1 MIRLEGINK
10 FYNLGEDKF
19 QVLKNINLHVEK
31 GEFLA
36 IMGPSGSGKSTM
48 IKILGLLDRDYEGQF
63 LLNEENTKALNDD
76 MLSSLRNEKIGY
88 VFQDFNL
95 IKRLTIKE
103 NIELPMLY
111 GGKSQKECNKRVD
124 ELLDTFNLKDKKY
137 VYPSQLS
144 GGQQQRISIARA
156 LVNNPEI
163 IIADE
168 PTGALD
174 SKTSEE
180 IMEIFEELNNKGIT
194 IILITHDI
202 KVSKIARRVVRIYD
216 GVLKEGDESNEA

>member
-1 MIRLEGINK
+1 MIKLKGINK
-10 FYNLGEDKF
+10 YYTSGDEKLHA
-19 QVLKNINLHVEK
+19 LKNVDLEVKK

-48 IKILGLLDRDYEGQF
+48 IKILGLLDKDFEGSY
-63 LLNEENTKALNDD
+63 LLDEKEVKSLNDD
-76 MLSSLRNEKIGY
+76 LLSNLRNKKIGF

-95 IKRLTIKE
+95 IDRLTIKE

-111 GGKSQKECNKRVD
+111 MGKGIKETKDKVI
-124 ELLDTFNLKDKKY
+124 ELLGKINLLDKINKY
-137 VYPSQLS
+137 PTQLS
-144 GGQQQRISIARA
+144 GGQQQRISIVRS
-156 LVNNPEI
+156 LVNNPDI

-174 SKTSEE
+174 SKTSGE
-180 IMEIFEELNNKGIT
+180 IIEIFNELNKEGIT

-202 KVSKIARRVVRIYD
+202 NIAKKAKRIVKIFD
-216 GVLKEGDESNEA
+216 GNLEEVDTNEI

>member
-1 MIRLEGINK
+1 MIKLKGINK
-10 FYNLGEDKF
+10 YYTSGDEKLHA
-19 QVLKNINLHVEK
+19 LKNVDLEIEK

-48 IKILGLLDRDYEGQF
+48 IKILGLLDKEFEGVY
-63 LLNEENTKALNDD
+63 LLNGKEIKPLNDD
-76 MLSSLRNEKIGY
+76 LLSKLRNKSIGF

-95 IKRLTIKE
+95 IDRLTIKE

-111 GGKSQKECNKRVD
+111 MGSGIKKTKNRVN
-124 ELLDTFNLKDKKY
+124 ELLDKVNLKDKINKH
-137 VYPSQLS
+137 PNQLS
-144 GGQQQRISIARA
+144 GGQQQRISIIRS

-180 IMEIFEELNNKGIT
+180 IIDIFKELNKEGIT

-202 KVSKIARRVVRIYD
+202 NVANKANRIVKIFD
-216 GVLKEGDESNEA
+216 GELKEAEKNAI

>member
-1 MIRLEGINK
+1 
-10 FYNLGEDKF
+10 
-19 QVLKNINLHVEK
+19 
-31 GEFLA
+31 
-36 IMGPSGSGKSTM
+36 
-48 IKILGLLDRDYEGQF
+48 
-63 LLNEENTKALNDD
+63 
-76 MLSSLRNEKIGY
+76 MLSKLRNKSIGF

-95 IKRLTIKE
+95 IDRLTIKE

-111 GGKSQKECNKRVD
+111 MGSGIKKTKNRVN
-124 ELLDTFNLKDKKY
+124 ELLDKVNLKDKINKH
-137 VYPSQLS
+137 PNQLS
-144 GGQQQRISIARA
+144 GGQQQRISIIRS

-180 IMEIFEELNNKGIT
+180 IIDIFKELNKEGIT

-202 KVSKIARRVVRIYD
+202 NVANKANRIVKIFD
-216 GVLKEGDESNEA
+216 GELKEAEKNAI

>member
-1 MIRLEGINK
+1 MIQLKGINK
-10 FYNLGEDKF
+10 YYISGEEKLHA
-19 QVLKNINLHVEK
+19 LKDINLKVEK

-48 IKILGLLDRDYEGQF
+48 IKILGLLDNSFEGNY
-63 LLNEENTKALNDD
+63 LLNNRDVRSLSDD
-76 MLSSLRNEKIGY
+76 KLTSFRNEKIGF

-111 GGKSQKECNKRVD
+111 KGCTLRETGKRVRA
-124 ELLDTFNLKDKKY
+124 LLEKVKLEDKINKY
-137 VYPSQLS
+137 PTQLS
-144 GGQQQRISIARA
+144 GGQQQRISIARS

-174 SKTSEE
+174 SHTSEE
-180 IMEIFEELNNKGIT
+180 IMNIFKDLNKSGIT

-202 KVSKIARRVVRIYD
+202 NVAKKADRMVRIFD
-216 GVLKEGDESNEA
+216 GELKEGEDI

>member
-1 MIRLEGINK
+1 MIKLKGINK
-10 FYNLGEDKF
+10 YYTSGDEKLHA
-19 QVLKNINLHVEK
+19 LKNVDLEIEK

-48 IKILGLLDRDYEGQF
+48 IKILGLLDKEFEGDY
-63 LLNEENTKALNDD
+63 LLNGKEIKTLNDD
-76 MLSSLRNEKIGY
+76 LLSKLRNNSIGF

-95 IKRLTIKE
+95 IDRLTIKE

-111 GGKSQKECNKRVD
+111 MGSGIKKTKNRVN
-124 ELLDTFNLKDKKY
+124 ELLEKVNLKDKINKY
-137 VYPSQLS
+137 PKQLS
-144 GGQQQRISIARA
+144 GGQQQRISIIRS
-156 LVNNPEI
+156 LVNNPDI

-180 IMEIFEELNNKGIT
+180 IIGVFKKLNKEGIT

-202 KVSKIARRVVRIYD
+202 NVANKANRIVKIFD
-216 GVLKEGDESNEA
+216 GELKEAEKNAI

>member
-1 MIRLEGINK
+1 MIKLKGINK
-10 FYNLGEDKF
+10 YYTSGDEKLHA
-19 QVLKNINLHVEK
+19 LKNVDLEIEK

-48 IKILGLLDRDYEGQF
+48 IKILGLLDKEFEGVY
-63 LLNEENTKALNDD
+63 LLNGKEIKTLNDD
-76 MLSSLRNEKIGY
+76 LLSKLRNKSIGF

-95 IKRLTIKE
+95 IDRLTIKE

-111 GGKSQKECNKRVD
+111 MGSGIKKTKNRVN
-124 ELLDTFNLKDKKY
+124 ELLDKVNLKDKINKH
-137 VYPSQLS
+137 PNQLS
-144 GGQQQRISIARA
+144 GGQQQRISIIRS

-168 PTGALD
+168 PTGTLD

-180 IMEIFEELNNKGIT
+180 IIDIFKELNKEGIT

-202 KVSKIARRVVRIYD
+202 NVANKANRIVKIFD
-216 GVLKEGDESNEA
+216 GELKEAEKNAI

>member
-1 MIRLEGINK
+1 MIKLKGINK
-10 FYNLGEDKF
+10 YYTSGDEKLHA
-19 QVLKNINLHVEK
+19 LKNVDLEIEK

-48 IKILGLLDRDYEGQF
+48 IKILGLLDKEFEGVY
-63 LLNEENTKALNDD
+63 LLNGKEIKNLNDD
-76 MLSSLRNEKIGY
+76 LLSKLRNKSIGF

-95 IKRLTIKE
+95 IDRLTIKE

-111 GGKSQKECNKRVD
+111 MGSGIKKTKNRVN
-124 ELLDTFNLKDKKY
+124 ELLDKVNLKDKINKH
-137 VYPSQLS
+137 PNQLS
-144 GGQQQRISIARA
+144 GGQQQRISIIRS

-180 IMEIFEELNNKGIT
+180 IIDIFKELNKEGIT

-202 KVSKIARRVVRIYD
+202 NVANKANRIVKIFD
-216 GVLKEGDESNEA
+216 GELKEAEKNAI

>member
-1 MIRLEGINK
+1 MIKLKGINK
-10 FYNLGEDKF
+10 YYTLGDERLHA
-19 QVLKNINLHVEK
+19 LKNVDLEIEK

-48 IKILGLLDRDYEGQF
+48 IKILGLLDKEFEGVY
-63 LLNEENTKALNDD
+63 LLNGKEIKTLNDD
-76 MLSSLRNEKIGY
+76 LLSKLRNKSIGF

-95 IKRLTIKE
+95 IDRLTIKE

-111 GGKSQKECNKRVD
+111 MGSGIKKTKNRVN
-124 ELLDTFNLKDKKY
+124 ELLDKVNLKDKINKH
-137 VYPSQLS
+137 PNQLS
-144 GGQQQRISIARA
+144 GGQQQRISIIRS

-180 IMEIFEELNNKGIT
+180 IIDIFKELNKEGIT

-202 KVSKIARRVVRIYD
+202 NVANKANRIVKIFD
-216 GVLKEGDESNEA
+216 GELKEAEKNAI

>member
-1 MIRLEGINK
+1 MIKLKGINK
-10 FYNLGEDKF
+10 YYTSGDEKLHA
-19 QVLKNINLHVEK
+19 LKNVDLEIAK

-48 IKILGLLDRDYEGQF
+48 IKILGLLDKEFQGDY
-63 LLNEENTKALNDD
+63 LLNGEEIKNLNDD
-76 MLSSLRNEKIGY
+76 LLSKLRNKSIGF

-95 IKRLTIKE
+95 IDRLTIKE

-111 GGKSQKECNKRVD
+111 MGSGIKKTKDRVN
-124 ELLDTFNLKDKKY
+124 ELLDKVNLKDKIHKY
-137 VYPSQLS
+137 PKQLS
-144 GGQQQRISIARA
+144 GGQQQRISIIRS
-156 LVNNPEI
+156 LVNNPDI

-180 IMEIFEELNNKGIT
+180 IIGVFKELNKEGIT

-202 KVSKIARRVVRIYD
+202 NVANKANRIVKIFD
-216 GVLKEGDESNEA
+216 GELKEAEKNEI

>member
-1 MIRLEGINK
+1 MIQLKGINK
-10 FYNLGEDKF
+10 YYISGEEKLHA
-19 QVLKNINLHVEK
+19 LKDINLKVEK

-48 IKILGLLDRDYEGQF
+48 IKILGLLDNSFEGNY
-63 LLNEENTKALNDD
+63 LLNNRDVRSLSDD
-76 MLSSLRNEKIGY
+76 KLTSFRNEKIGF

-111 GGKSQKECNKRVD
+111 KGCTLRETGKRVR
-124 ELLDTFNLKDKKY
+124 ELLEKVKLEDKINKY
-137 VYPSQLS
+137 PTQLS
-144 GGQQQRISIARA
+144 GGQQQRISIARW

-174 SKTSEE
+174 SHTSEE
-180 IMEIFEELNNKGIT
+180 IMNIFKDLNKSGIT

-202 KVSKIARRVVRIYD
+202 NVAKKADRMVRIFD
-216 GVLKEGDESNEA
+216 GELKEGEDI

>member
-1 MIRLEGINK
+1 MIKLKGINK
-10 FYNLGEDKF
+10 YYTSGEERLHA
-19 QVLKNINLHVEK
+19 LKNVNLEIEK

-48 IKILGLLDRDYEGQF
+48 IKILGLLDKEFEGEY
-63 LLNEENTKALNDD
+63 LLDGKEIKTLNDD
-76 MLSSLRNEKIGY
+76 LLSKLRNKSIGF

-95 IKRLTIKE
+95 IDRLTIKE

-111 GGKSQKECNKRVD
+111 MGSGIKKTKIRVN
-124 ELLDTFNLKDKKY
+124 ELLEKVNLIDKIDKY
-137 VYPSQLS
+137 PKQLS
-144 GGQQQRISIARA
+144 GGQQQRISIIRS
-156 LVNNPEI
+156 LVNNPDI

-174 SKTSEE
+174 SKTSKD
-180 IMEIFEELNNKGIT
+180 IIEIFKELNKEGIT

-202 KVSKIARRVVRIYD
+202 NVAKKANRIVEIFD
-216 GVLKEGDESNEA
+216 GELKEAEKNAI

>member
-1 MIRLEGINK
+1 MIKLKGINK
-10 FYNLGEDKF
+10 YYTSGDEKLHA
-19 QVLKNINLHVEK
+19 LKNVDLEIEK

-48 IKILGLLDRDYEGQF
+48 IKILGLLDKEFEGVY
-63 LLNEENTKALNDD
+63 LLNGKEIKNLNDD
-76 MLSSLRNEKIGY
+76 LLSKLRNKSIGF

-95 IKRLTIKE
+95 IDRLTIKE

-111 GGKSQKECNKRVD
+111 IGSGIKKTKNRVN
-124 ELLDTFNLKDKKY
+124 ELLDKVNLKDKINKH
-137 VYPSQLS
+137 PNQLS
-144 GGQQQRISIARA
+144 GGQQQRISIIRS

-180 IMEIFEELNNKGIT
+180 IIDIFKELNKEGIT

-202 KVSKIARRVVRIYD
+202 NVANKANRIVKIFD
-216 GVLKEGDESNEA
+216 GELKEAEKNAI

>member
-1 MIRLEGINK
+1 MIKLKGINK
-10 FYNLGEDKF
+10 YYTSGEEKLHA
-19 QVLKNINLHVEK
+19 LKNVDLEINK

-48 IKILGLLDRDYEGQF
+48 IKILGLLDKEFQGDYI
-63 LLNEENTKALNDD
+63 LNGEEIKTLNDD
-76 MLSSLRNEKIGY
+76 LLSKLRNKSIGF

-95 IKRLTIKE
+95 IDRLTIKE

-111 GGKSQKECNKRVD
+111 KGVSSKKTKSRVM
-124 ELLDTFNLKDKKY
+124 ELLEKVNLKDKINK
-137 VYPSQLS
+137 YPSQLS
-144 GGQQQRISIARA
+144 GGQQQRISIIRS
-156 LVNNPEI
+156 LVNNPDI

-180 IMEIFEELNNKGIT
+180 IINIFKDLNKEGIT

-202 KVSKIARRVVRIYD
+202 NVAKKAERIVKIFD
-216 GVLKEGDESNEA
+216 GELKEVENYAV

>member
-1 MIRLEGINK
+1 MIKLKGINK
-10 FYNLGEDKF
+10 YYTSGEEKLHA
-19 QVLKNINLHVEK
+19 LKDVDLEIEK

-48 IKILGLLDRDYEGQF
+48 IKILGLLDKEFEGDY
-63 LLNEENTKALNDD
+63 LLDGKEIKALNDD
-76 MLSSLRNEKIGY
+76 LLSKLRNKSIGF

-95 IKRLTIKE
+95 IDRLTIKE

-111 GGKSQKECNKRVD
+111 MGSGIKKTKNRVN
-124 ELLDTFNLKDKKY
+124 ELLEKVNLKDKINKY
-137 VYPSQLS
+137 PNQLS
-144 GGQQQRISIARA
+144 GGQQQRISIIRS
-156 LVNNPEI
+156 LVNNPDI

-180 IMEIFEELNNKGIT
+180 IIEIFKGLNKEGIT

-202 KVSKIARRVVRIYD
+202 NVANKAKRIVEIFD
-216 GVLKEGDESNEA
+216 GELKEAEKNAI

>member
-1 MIRLEGINK
+1 MIKLKGINK
-10 FYNLGEDKF
+10 YYTSGEEKLHA
-19 QVLKNINLHVEK
+19 LKNVDLEVNK

-48 IKILGLLDRDYEGQF
+48 IKILGLLDKEFEGSYF
-63 LLNEENTKALNDD
+63 LNDREVKTLNDD
-76 MLSSLRNEKIGY
+76 LLSNLRNEKIGF

-95 IKRLTIKE
+95 IDRLTIKE

-111 GGKSQKECNKRVD
+111 MGKGIRETKDRVR
-124 ELLDTFNLKDKKY
+124 ELLEKVKLLDKIDKY
-137 VYPSQLS
+137 PKQLS
-144 GGQQQRISIARA
+144 GGQQQRISIVRS
-156 LVNNPEI
+156 LVNNPDI

-180 IMEIFEELNNKGIT
+180 IISIFKRLNEEGIT

-202 KVSKIARRVVRIYD
+202 NVAKRAKRIVKIFD
-216 GVLKEGDESNEA
+216 GQLKEVDNNEI

>member
-1 MIRLEGINK
+1 MIELKDINK
-10 FYNLGEDKF
+10 YYISGEE
-19 QVLKNINLHVEK
+19 QLHALKNVNLKVEK

-48 IKILGLLDRDYEGQF
+48 IKILGLLDKNFEGSY
-63 LLNEENTKALNDD
+63 KLNDRSIRELTD
-76 MLSSLRNEKIGY
+76 DELSSFRNEKIGF

-95 IKRLTIKE
+95 IKRLSVKE

-111 GGKSQKECNKRVD
+111 RGAGIKETKKRVE
-124 ELLDTFNLKDKKY
+124 ELLKKINLLNKINKY
-137 VYPSQLS
+137 PTQLS
-144 GGQQQRISIARA
+144 GGQQQRISIVRS
-156 LVNNPEI
+156 LVNNPDI

-174 SKTSEE
+174 SHTSQE
-180 IMEIFEELNNKGIT
+180 IMEIFKDLNAEGIT

-202 KVSKIARRVVRIYD
+202 NIAKKAKRIVSIFD
-216 GVLKEGDESNEA
+216 GELKEENYEV

>member
-1 MIRLEGINK
+1 MIKFDNVNK
-10 FYNLGEDKF
+10 YYTTGDEKF
-19 QVLKNINLHVEK
+19 HALSNINLEIEK

-48 IKILGLLDRDYEGQF
+48 IKILGLLDNDFEGIYSLLGRDIKKF
-63 LLNEENTKALNDD
+63 SDD
-76 MLSSLRNEKIGY
+76 ELSKFRNEKVGF

-95 IKRLTIKE
+95 IKRLTVKE

-111 GGKSQKECNKRVD
+111 NGKKIKDTKSVVQALLKKVQIENKI
-124 ELLDTFNLKDKKY
+124 DK
-137 VYPSQLS
+137 YPNELS
-144 GGQQQRISIARA
+144 GGQQQRVSIARA
-156 LVNNPEI
+156 LVNSPEI

-174 SKTSEE
+174 SHTSKE
-180 IMEIFEELNNKGIT
+180 IMRIFKELNDDGIT

-202 KVSKIARRVVRIYD
+202 NVAKQAKRMARIFD
-216 GVLKEGDESNEA
+216 GEISEGED

>member
-1 MIRLEGINK
+1 MIQLKGINK
-10 FYNLGEDKF
+10 YYISGEEKLHA
-19 QVLKNINLHVEK
+19 LKDINLKVEK

-48 IKILGLLDRDYEGQF
+48 IKILGLLDNSFEGNY
-63 LLNEENTKALNDD
+63 LLNNRDVRSLSDD
-76 MLSSLRNEKIGY
+76 KLTSFRNEKIGF

-111 GGKSQKECNKRVD
+111 KGCTLRETGKRVR
-124 ELLDTFNLKDKKY
+124 ELLEKVKLEDKINKY
-137 VYPSQLS
+137 PTQLS
-144 GGQQQRISIARA
+144 GGQQQRISIARS

-174 SKTSEE
+174 SHTSEE
-180 IMEIFEELNNKGIT
+180 IMNMFKDLNKSGIT

-202 KVSKIARRVVRIYD
+202 NVAKKADRMVRIFD
-216 GVLKEGDESNEA
+216 GELKEGEDI

>member
-1 MIRLEGINK
+1 MIKLKGINK
-10 FYNLGEDKF
+10 YYTSGDEKLHA
-19 QVLKNINLHVEK
+19 LKNVDLEVKK

-48 IKILGLLDRDYEGQF
+48 IKILGLLDKDFEGSY
-63 LLNEENTKALNDD
+63 LLDEKEVKSLNDD
-76 MLSSLRNEKIGY
+76 LLSNLRNKKIGF

-95 IKRLTIKE
+95 IDRLTIKE

-111 GGKSQKECNKRVD
+111 MGKGIKETKDKVI
-124 ELLDTFNLKDKKY
+124 ELLGKINLLDKINKY
-137 VYPSQLS
+137 PTQLS
-144 GGQQQRISIARA
+144 GGQQQRISIVRS
-156 LVNNPEI
+156 LVNNPDI

-180 IMEIFEELNNKGIT
+180 IIEIFNELNKEGIT

-202 KVSKIARRVVRIYD
+202 NIAKKAKRIVKIFD
-216 GVLKEGDESNEA
+216 GNLEEVDTNEI

>member
-1 MIRLEGINK
+1 MIKLKGINK
-10 FYNLGEDKF
+10 YYTSGDEKLHA
-19 QVLKNINLHVEK
+19 LKDVDLEIEK

-48 IKILGLLDRDYEGQF
+48 IKILGLLDKEFEGDY
-63 LLNEENTKALNDD
+63 LLDGKEIKSLNDD
-76 MLSSLRNEKIGY
+76 LLSKLRNKSIGF

-95 IKRLTIKE
+95 IDRLTIKE

-111 GGKSQKECNKRVD
+111 MGSGIKKTKDRVN
-124 ELLDTFNLKDKKY
+124 ELLEKVNLKDKIHKY
-137 VYPSQLS
+137 PKQLS
-144 GGQQQRISIARA
+144 GGQQQRISIIRS
-156 LVNNPEI
+156 LVNNPDI

-180 IMEIFEELNNKGIT
+180 IIGVFKELNKEGIT

-202 KVSKIARRVVRIYD
+202 NVANKANRIVKIFD
-216 GVLKEGDESNEA
+216 GELKEAEKNEI

>member
-1 MIRLEGINK
+1 MIKLKGINK
-10 FYNLGEDKF
+10 YYSSGEEKLHA
-19 QVLKNINLHVEK
+19 LKDVDLDVAK

-48 IKILGLLDRDYEGQF
+48 IKILGLLDKEFEGSYF
-63 LLNEENTKALNDD
+63 LDEKEVKTLNDD
-76 MLSSLRNEKIGY
+76 LLSNLRNEKIGF

-95 IKRLTIKE
+95 IDRLTIKE

-111 GGKSQKECNKRVD
+111 MGRGIKETKDKVK
-124 ELLDTFNLKDKKY
+124 ELLEKVRLLDKIYKY
-137 VYPSQLS
+137 PKQLS
-144 GGQQQRISIARA
+144 GGQQQRISIVRS
-156 LVNNPEI
+156 LVNNPDI

-180 IMEIFEELNNKGIT
+180 IIEIFNELNKEGIT

-202 KVSKIARRVVRIYD
+202 NVAKKAKRIVKIFD
-216 GVLKEGDESNEA
+216 GQLKEVDNNEI

>member
-1 MIRLEGINK
+1 MIKLQGINK
-10 FYNLGEDKF
+10 YYTSGEEK
-19 QVLKNINLHVEK
+19 LHALIDVDLEIDK

-48 IKILGLLDRDYEGQF
+48 IKILGLLDKEFQGNYF
-63 LLNEENTKALNDD
+63 LNDKEVKS
-76 MLSSLRNEKIGY
+76 LSDDLLSNLRNEKVGF

-95 IKRLTIKE
+95 IDRLTIKE

-111 GGKSQKECNKRVD
+111 SGKGIKETKNKVV
-124 ELLDTFNLKDKKY
+124 ELLEKVKLIDKINKY
-137 VYPSQLS
+137 PKQLS
-144 GGQQQRISIARA
+144 GGQQQRISIVRS

-180 IMEIFEELNNKGIT
+180 IIDIFNELNKEGIT

-202 KVSKIARRVVRIYD
+202 NIARHAKRIVKIFD
-216 GVLKEGDESNEA
+216 GQLKEDKNEV

>member
-1 MIRLEGINK
+1 MIKLKGINK
-10 FYNLGEDKF
+10 YYTSGDEKLHA
-19 QVLKNINLHVEK
+19 LKNVDLEIAK

-36 IMGPSGSGKSTM
+36 IMGPSGSGKSTI
-48 IKILGLLDRDYEGQF
+48 IKILGLLDKEFQGDY
-63 LLNEENTKALNDD
+63 LLNGEEIKNLNDD
-76 MLSSLRNEKIGY
+76 LLSKLRNKSIGF

-95 IKRLTIKE
+95 IDRLTIKE

-111 GGKSQKECNKRVD
+111 MGSGIKKTKNRVN
-124 ELLDTFNLKDKKY
+124 ELLDKVNLKDKINKY
-137 VYPSQLS
+137 PNQLS
-144 GGQQQRISIARA
+144 GGQQQRISIIRS
-156 LVNNPEI
+156 LVNNPDI

-180 IMEIFEELNNKGIT
+180 IIDIFKELNKEGIT

-202 KVSKIARRVVRIYD
+202 NVANKANRIVKIFD
-216 GVLKEGDESNEA
+216 GEVKEAEKNAI

>member
-1 MIRLEGINK
+1 MIELKDINK
-10 FYNLGEDKF
+10 YYISGEE
-19 QVLKNINLHVEK
+19 QLHALKNVNLKVEK

-48 IKILGLLDRDYEGQF
+48 IKILGLLDKDFEGSY
-63 LLNEENTKALNDD
+63 KLNDRSIRELTD
-76 MLSSLRNEKIGY
+76 DELSSFRNEKIGF

-95 IKRLTIKE
+95 IKRLSVKE

-111 GGKSQKECNKRVD
+111 RGAGIKETKKRVE
-124 ELLDTFNLKDKKY
+124 ELLKKIKLLDKISKY
-137 VYPSQLS
+137 PTQLS
-144 GGQQQRISIARA
+144 GGQQQRISIVRS
-156 LVNNPEI
+156 LVNNPDI

-174 SKTSEE
+174 SHTSQE
-180 IMEIFEELNNKGIT
+180 IMEIFNELNAEGIT

-202 KVSKIARRVVRIYD
+202 NIAKKAKRMVSIFD
-216 GVLKEGDESNEA
+216 GELKEENYEV